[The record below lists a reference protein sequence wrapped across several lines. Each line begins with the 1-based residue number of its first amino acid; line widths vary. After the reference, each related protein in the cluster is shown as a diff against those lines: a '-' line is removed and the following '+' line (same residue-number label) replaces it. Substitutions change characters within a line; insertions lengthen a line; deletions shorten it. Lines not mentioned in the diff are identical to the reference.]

1 MIKGCD
7 MDKRHKNCRVSAFVF
22 VWVCAIFP
30 AVCLISA
37 CRHES
42 GTGPTREMFLERQT
56 PGLVLNAG
64 YAFEYEVQSCQK
76 VVNDIRKTIRF
87 QTDDQES
94 YVNMVFDN
102 WPAREGDRVGV
113 KLDYSVSQRF
123 KKMDLEMEVLK
134 KEGENSW
141 LWNDSSKTGLIIFLD
156 K

>member
-1 MIKGCD
+1 MVKGCN
-7 MDKRHKNCRVSAFVF
+7 MDKRHKNRRVPAFVF

-37 CRHES
+37 CRHEP
-42 GTGPTREMFLERQT
+42 GPGPAREVFLERQT
-56 PGLVLNAG
+56 PGLVLNTG
-64 YAFEYEVQSCQK
+64 YAFEYEVRSCQK

-94 YVNMVFDN
+94 YVNMVFDD
-102 WPAREGDRVGV
+102 WPAREGDRARV

>member
-1 MIKGCD
+1 M
-7 MDKRHKNCRVSAFVF
+7 
-22 VWVCAIFP
+22 
-30 AVCLISA
+30 
-37 CRHES
+37 
-42 GTGPTREMFLERQT
+42 
-56 PGLVLNAG
+56 
-64 YAFEYEVQSCQK
+64 
-76 VVNDIRKTIRF
+76 RKTIRF

-134 KEGENSW
+134 MEGGDSW
-141 LWNDSSKTGLIIFLD
+141 LWNDSCKTGLIIFRD

>member
-1 MIKGCD
+1 MVKGCN
-7 MDKRHKNCRVSAFVF
+7 MDKRHKNRRVPAFVF

-37 CRHES
+37 CRHEP
-42 GTGPTREMFLERQT
+42 GPGPAREVFLERQT
-56 PGLVLNAG
+56 PGLVLNTG
-64 YAFEYEVQSCQK
+64 YVFEYEVQSCQK
-76 VVNDIRKTIRF
+76 VVNDMRKTIRF

-134 KEGENSW
+134 MEGGNSW